1 MTYLQV
7 EAGEVLSWAVDLV
20 IPAVSMKESQ
30 KGSIL
35 SFQEIKRRE
44 QPKLKKWLQKLSAH
58 VLKKKMKTIIV
69 ILKPF
74 GANGGETELKTKIKS

>member
-44 QPKLKKWLQKLSAH
+44 QPKWKK
-58 VLKKKMKTIIV
+58 
-69 ILKPF
+69 
-74 GANGGETELKTKIKS
+74 